1 MTKVPKNELETA
13 LLFASI
19 LSNLEYKQY
28 IPMIKCILSYSDK
41 TSTDMVCLSNEG
53 GNTLVE
59 IELKLKNFLN
69 HNHPI
74 ETVDYIVCWKVD
86 LEENRIH
93 KMDNQSCIFVNSKE
107 RKYLM
112 FDEKELEVIELK
124 SVIEQIIS
132 VSETSF
138 C

>member
-1 MTKVPKNELETA
+1 
-13 LLFASI
+13 
-19 LSNLEYKQY
+19 
-28 IPMIKCILSYSDK
+28 
-41 TSTDMVCLSNEG
+41 MVCLSNEG

>member
-1 MTKVPKNELETA
+1 MTNNIRINDIPENERPMEK
-13 LLFASI
+13 LLKYGAEELSDAELLAII
-19 LSNLEYKQY
+19 LRSGTKGEN
-28 IPMIKCILSYSDK
+28 I
-41 TSTDMVCLSNEG
+41 
-53 GNTLVE
+53 LVE

-74 ETVDYIVCWKVD
+74 ETVDYIVCWRVD

-93 KMDNQSCIFVNSKE
+93 KMDNQSCIFVNSKG

-112 FDEKELEVIELK
+112 FDEKELEVVELK
-124 SVIEQIIS
+124 SVIKQIINAP
-132 VSETSF
+132 ETSF